1 MTLYTFPRSSAYN
14 SIYGG
19 CVYPHERL
27 SVMQL
32 VSNPSI
38 GNQLTPTPAHSLWY
52 KSKVCVSSELV
63 VQIKQK
69 GDTGVKTRIQKTSS
83 VVMYLRSAPFWAVA
97 VCHTLQHTQAQCTT
111 LQHTATQCDTL
122 QHTATHSPIY
132 CSTLQRTPAHCNTL
146 QHMTCKVCQLL
157 CILNLSCS

>member
-97 VCHTLQHTQAQCTT
+97 VCHTLQHTATHCNKLKHNAPHCNTLQRSATHCTT
-111 LQHTATQCDTL
+111 LQHT
-122 QHTATHSPIY
+122 SPIY
-132 CSTLQRTPAHCNTL
+132 
-146 QHMTCKVCQLL
+146 
-157 CILNLSCS
+157 